1 MDPPPNG
8 HLALV
13 VEDEPL
19 IRLFTAATLREA
31 GFNTLEAANA
41 EEAMRYLDADTTIA
55 VLVTDIDLPGHVN
68 GFGLAWR
75 AHSLSAAVVVMSGRL
90 VPPPELLP
98 PGARFLA
105 KPVSED
111 QLVAALS
118 ELLPRPRGS

>member
-1 MDPPPNG
+1 MDSPPTG

-31 GFNTLEAANA
+31 GFDTLEAANA
-41 EEAMRYLDADTTIA
+41 EEAMRYLDADTPVA
-55 VLVTDIDLPGHVN
+55 ALVTDIDLPGHVN

-75 AHSLSAAVVVMSGRL
+75 AHSLRAAVVVISGRL

-98 PGARFLA
+98 PGARFLT
-105 KPVSED
+105 KPVRED
-111 QLVAALS
+111 QLIAALS
-118 ELLPRPRGS
+118 DLLPGQRGR